1 MSIKKQIGTVV
12 STKMQKTI
20 VVVAEKLYK
29 HPFYAKTIIKR
40 KRFVAHDENQICNL
54 GDRVLIEET
63 RPLSKTKRWVFKT
76 IIKD

>member
-1 MSIKKQIGTVV
+1 MSVKKQIGTVV

-20 VVVAEKLYK
+20 VVVAEKRYK
-29 HPFYAKTIIKR
+29 HPFYSKTIVKR
-40 KRFVAHDENQICNL
+40 KRYIAHDENQTCNL

-76 IIKD
+76 LIKD

>member
-20 VVVAEKLYK
+20 VVVAEKRYK
-29 HPFYAKTIIKR
+29 HPFYSKTIIKR
-40 KRFVAHDENQICNL
+40 KRFVVHDEDQTCTL

-63 RPLSKTKRWVFKT
+63 RPLSKTKRWTLKE
-76 IIKD
+76 IIKN

>member
-20 VVVAEKLYK
+20 VVVAEKRYK